1 MLCELVNRDTSAVWT
16 LQTARVATGGLIALL
31 LATLPA
37 TSTGLVAF
45 DVRGDAVEMPLGG
58 VVGDAARGLGI
69 VRDRRKG
76 NCLICHAM
84 PRAIPLA
91 DEPFQ
96 GVIGP
101 PLDGVARRLTVGQI
115 RLRMI
120 DQSRINPA
128 TIMPPFYRVENL
140 RDVAPEYGDK
150 PALDA
155 QEIEDVV
162 AYLATLKEKV
172 CPPAETF

>member
-1 MLCELVNRDTSAVWT
+1 M
-16 LQTARVATGGLIALL
+16 L

-37 TSTGLVAF
+37 ASAGLVAF

-58 VVGDAARGLGI
+58 LTGDAARGLRI
-69 VRDRRKG
+69 VRDRRNG

-91 DEPFQ
+91 EEPFQ

-101 PLDGVARRLTVGQI
+101 SLDGVARRLSVGQI

-128 TIMPPFYRVENL
+128 TIMPPFYRTRNL
-140 RDVAPEYGDK
+140 RDVAPKYRGK

-162 AYLATLKEKV
+162 AYLATLKE
-172 CPPAETF
+172 

>member
-1 MLCELVNRDTSAVWT
+1 MRAPETGLVAG
-16 LQTARVATGGLIALL
+16 GGLVALL
-31 LATLPA
+31 LAALPA
-37 TSTGLVAF
+37 ISAGLAEF
-45 DVRGDAVEMPLGG
+45 EVRGDAVEAPLSGL
-58 VVGDAARGLGI
+58 VGDASRGFRI

-84 PRAIPLA
+84 PRAIPPA

-101 PLDGVARRLTVGQI
+101 SLDSVGRRLTVGQI

-128 TIMPPFYRVENL
+128 TIMPPFYRTKNL
-140 RDVAPEYGDK
+140 RDVAPEYRGK

-162 AYLATLKEKV
+162 AFLATLKE
-172 CPPAETF
+172 